1 MKSILAIFFII
12 PVCLVMGQTGQ
23 TTNKTAPAGQTVVKT
38 APAQAQSAG
47 KTATA
52 AKPATT
58 PPDQPPN
65 WARRAIWYQIFVER
79 FNNGDAKNDPRVED
93 ISIPPIGQIPPAG
106 WKITP
111 WSWDWYSQE
120 DWAKATGKPFMD
132 NLQYRRYGGDL
143 QGVLDK
149 LDYLQDLG
157 INAIFFNPINDAP
170 SLHKYDA
177 RNYHHVD
184 INFGPDPEGDKK
196 IMALENPSDP
206 ATWKW
211 TSADKLFLKLLDEAH
226 KRGMRVIMDY
236 SWNHTGTM
244 FWAWQ
249 DILKKQQ
256 ASVYKDWYDIISFDD
271 PKTSENEFK
280 YKGWLGIESLP
291 ELKKVNITTP
301 RENGHPYEGDINPGA
316 KKHIYAVTKRWLAP
330 NGDRSKG
337 IDGFR
342 LDVADQIGMGFWR
355 DWRKYVR
362 SLKSDAYLVGEIWW
376 EKWPDN
382 LMDPTPYV
390 KGDVFDA
397 VMFYQ
402 TYRPARYFF
411 AKTNFPIDAAQFHDS
426 IDFQWH
432 RLRMSNLYAMMNV
445 SSSHDAPR
453 LLTDF
458 YNMNKYKYHAL
469 PRDDSAY
476 RTGKPDAET
485 YHRLKLYLVWAFTTL
500 GAPQIWN
507 GEEMGMW
514 GGDDP
519 DCRKPLWWK
528 GMKFDPETRTNY
540 QPGPK
545 AYDSVSFNQD
555 MFNWY
560 RHLAHIRR
568 SNPVLT
574 EGDIDFITYEE
585 HKLAYRRLDSK
596 DEILVFF
603 NLDYKTQDF
612 YFDENVGF
620 TDMFTGKDIDGKG
633 ISLPP
638 FTFVMLK
645 RNRDVKIKQ

>member
-1 MKSILAIFFII
+1 MKSVLAFII
-12 PVCLVMGQTGQ
+12 LFSAGLVL
-23 TTNKTAPAGQTVVKT
+23 APAEQ
-38 APAQAQSAG
+38 AAAQSKQTADQPG
-47 KTATA
+47 SMKANTQKASQSAVQQKTSAVL
-52 AKPATT
+52 PL
-58 PPDQPPN
+58 DQPPA
-65 WARRAIWYQIFVER
+65 WAKRAIWYQIFVER
-79 FNNGDAKNDPRVED
+79 FRNGDPSNDPRVED
-93 ISIPPIGQIPPAG
+93 ISIPPLKQIPPPG

-143 QGVLDK
+143 QGVLEK

-157 INAIFFNPINDAP
+157 INAIFLNPINDAP

-196 IMALENPSDP
+196 IMALENPADP

-211 TSADKLFLKLLDEAH
+211 TSADKLFLKLVAEAH
-226 KRGMRVIMDY
+226 KRGMKVIMDY

-256 ASVYKDWYDIISFDD
+256 ASAYKDWYDIISYDD
-271 PKTSENEFK
+271 PNTAENEFR

-301 RENGHPYEGDINPGA
+301 KENGHPYEGDINAGA

-330 NGDRSKG
+330 DGDRSRG

-342 LDVADQIGMGFWR
+342 LDVADQIGMVFWR
-355 DWRKYVR
+355 DWRKFVR
-362 SLKSDAYLVGEIWW
+362 SVKSDTYLVGEIWW

-402 TYRPARYFF
+402 AYRPARYFF

-432 RLRMSNLYAMMNV
+432 RLRPVNLFAMMNV

-458 YNMNKYKYHAL
+458 YNPNKYKYHAI

-485 YHRLKLYLVWAFTTL
+485 YHRLKLYLAWAFTTV

-528 GMKFDPETRTNY
+528 EMKFDPETRTNF
-540 QPGPK
+540 QPVPPQ
-545 AYDSVSFNQD
+545 YDSVGFNQD
-555 MFNWY
+555 LFNWY
-560 RHLAHIRR
+560 RFLVHLRR
-568 SNPVLT
+568 NNPVLT
-574 EGDIDFITYEE
+574 EGIIDFIAYEE
-585 HKLAYRRLDSK
+585 HKLAYRRMGGD

-603 NLDYKTQDF
+603 NLDYKNQDF

-620 TDMFTGKDIDGKG
+620 TDMFTGKNIDGKG
-633 ISLPP
+633 LSLPP
-638 FTFVMLK
+638 FSVAVLK
-645 RNRDVKIKQ
+645 RNRDVKPK